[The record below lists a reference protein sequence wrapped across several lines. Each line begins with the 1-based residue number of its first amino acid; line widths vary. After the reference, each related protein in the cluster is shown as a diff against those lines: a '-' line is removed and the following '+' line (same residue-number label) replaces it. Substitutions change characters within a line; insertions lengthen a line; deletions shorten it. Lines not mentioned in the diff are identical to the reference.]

1 MPEREC
7 FSHPEPRQTSPRATS
22 FLVSASPKPFTST
35 QDRVRYL
42 LDLIDEI
49 RLRYEIPTQSCVL
62 THVSTTIDLMDQ
74 GAPVDLVF
82 QSIAGTEGTLKSFGV
97 TPSMLAKAKQ
107 AADELSPGTV
117 GTNTMYFEIGQ
128 GSCFSTNAHMTQIW
142 SAAGPADARG
152 SRLWAGAPLRSIPH

>member
-1 MPEREC
+1 M
-7 FSHPEPRQTSPRATS
+7 
-22 FLVSASPKPFTST
+22 
-35 QDRVRYL
+35 
-42 LDLIDEI
+42 IDEI

-97 TPSMLAKAKQ
+97 TPSMFAKAKQ
-107 AADELSPGTV
+107 AADELGRGTV

-128 GSCFSTNAHMTQIW
+128 GSCFSTNAQMTKSGQ
-142 SAAGPADARG
+142 PLDQQTLEARAYG
-152 SRLWAGAPLRSIPH
+152 LARRYDPFLINTVVGFIDPEYLYDVK